1 MSKKAF
7 DKIMEGMDDAIAF
20 AGGDESKGRVAKP
33 VDVKA
38 IRIAHNMTQAKF
50 AKTYKL
56 PIGTVRDWEQK
67 RRQPDAPARALLTII
82 ERDPEAAEKLLAV
95 A

>member
-1 MSKKAF
+1 M
-7 DKIMEGMDDAIAF
+7 DKGDFESLQRARAQVASYQ
-20 AGGDESKGRVAKP
+20 AGERDGFVVHEP

-38 IRIAHNMTQAKF
+38 LRKRMAMTQVQF
-50 AKTYKL
+50 AQTYHL
-56 PIGTVRDWEQK
+56 PVGTLRDWEQA

-82 ERDPEAAEKLLAV
+82 ERDPVAAEKLLAG